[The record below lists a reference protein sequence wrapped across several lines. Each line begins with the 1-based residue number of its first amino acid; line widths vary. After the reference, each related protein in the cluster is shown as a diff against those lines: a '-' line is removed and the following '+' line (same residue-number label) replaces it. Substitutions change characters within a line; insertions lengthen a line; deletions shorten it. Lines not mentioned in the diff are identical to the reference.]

1 MATPATSSASAAGP
15 SPSAGPAF
23 AARGFRH
30 YRRFQ
35 SQLRAA
41 GQAVFGLLA
50 LWLAV
55 LIRAQLPGLSG
66 PMNLPTVTVCL
77 TILCAAIIAGAIAW
91 RVRPSSRASQAATL
105 VPTSTVAV
113 LIALFFFRSY
123 GTAVSRPTIL
133 FFALLATAMFV
144 GWEALGRHWLPHA
157 ALVRNLVLIG
167 GEGASAGGNFAQELD
182 TGPWRVAAWFEKYA
196 VAGPGSDATLE
207 RLQQFVRR
215 EPIDEILIADSLWEA
230 GPEARAFFRGVGD
243 LCEQTGVRLHV
254 YAQWLSGCRRV
265 HMDYLGDCPIMT
277 FSFSVA
283 SPWLLAVKRAVDVG
297 MSAFLLLVS
306 SPLLAVIAVAVV
318 LDSPGPALFSQVR
331 CGLRGRPFR
340 IYKFRSMA
348 ADAEARK
355 AELATANEMS
365 GPVFKLA
372 RDPRV
377 TRVGRWLRK
386 TSLDELPQLWNVLRG
401 EMSLVGPR
409 PPLPE
414 EVEAYHLESLHRL
427 AMKPGMTGM
436 WQVSGRSAIRD
447 FSTWVELD
455 AQYIR
460 RWSLWLDGKIL
471 FRTIGVLV
479 RMNGQ

>member
-1 MATPATSSASAAGP
+1 MAAPATSATPSTDRAKGAERARAG
-15 SPSAGPAF
+15 G
-23 AARGFRH
+23 GFRH

-35 SQLRAA
+35 SQLRGA
-41 GQAVFGLLA
+41 GQVVFGLLA

-55 LIRAQLPGLSG
+55 VIRGKLPGLRG
-66 PMNLPTVTVCL
+66 PMNLATVVACIA
-77 TILCAAIIAGAIAW
+77 ILFSVIISDMVTL
-91 RVRPSSRASQAATL
+91 RVRPSGRGPRALSL
-105 VPTSTVAV
+105 VPGATIAV

-133 FFALLATAMFV
+133 FFALLATAMFAA
-144 GWEALGRHWLPHA
+144 WETVGRHWLPRA
-157 ALVRNLVLIG
+157 APIRNLILVG
-167 GEGASAGGNFAQELD
+167 GEGESTGGGFARDLD
-182 TGPWRVAAWFEKYA
+182 TGPWRVAAWFETDA
-196 VAGPGSDATLE
+196 VAGPGSGATLE
-207 RLQQFVRR
+207 RLCQFVRR

-230 GPEARAFFRGVGD
+230 GPEARTFFRGVGD

-265 HMDYLGDCPIMT
+265 QMDYLGDCPIMT

-283 SPWLLAVKRAVDVG
+283 SPWLLAMKRAVDLAV
-297 MSAFLLLVS
+297 SAFLLVVL
-306 SPLLAVIAVAVV
+306 SPLLALIAVAVV

-340 IYKFRSMA
+340 IYKFRSMV
-348 ADAEARK
+348 ADAEERK
-355 AELATANEMS
+355 AALAATNEMS

-377 TRVGRWLRK
+377 TRMGRWLRK
-386 TSLDELPQLWNVLRG
+386 TSVDELPQLWNVLRG

-427 AMKPGMTGM
+427 AMKPGMTGL
-436 WQVSGRSAIRD
+436 WQVSGRSAIRE
-447 FSTWVELD
+447 FRAWVELD

-460 RWSLWLDGKIL
+460 RWSLWLDCKIL
-471 FRTIGVLV
+471 FRTLGVLA

>member
-1 MATPATSSASAAGP
+1 MAAPASSATPDASPTQRTPGVRGAG
-15 SPSAGPAF
+15 
-23 AARGFRH
+23 GFRH

-41 GQAVFGLLA
+41 GQIVCGLLA

-55 LIRAQLPGLSG
+55 AIRAQLPGLSG
-66 PMNLPTVTVCL
+66 PMNLPTVTTCL
-77 TILCAAIIAGAIAW
+77 AILCAAVIAGAIVW
-91 RVRPSSRASQAATL
+91 RARPSSRASQAMTL
-105 VPTSTVAV
+105 VPAATVAV

-133 FFALLATAMFV
+133 FFALLAAAMFTA
-144 GWEALGRHWLPHA
+144 WEALGRHWLPRA
-157 ALVRNLVLIG
+157 APVRNLVLVG
-167 GEGASAGGNFAQELD
+167 GEGESAGGGFTRELHA
-182 TGPWRVAAWFEKYA
+182 GPWRVAAWFDKDA
-196 VAGPGSDATLE
+196 VAGPRSDATLE
-207 RLQQFVRR
+207 RLRQFVRR

-230 GPEARAFFRGVGD
+230 GPEARRFFRGVGD

-254 YAQWLSGCRRV
+254 YAQWLSGCRQV
-265 HMDYLGDCPIMT
+265 HLDYLGDCPIMT

-283 SPWLLAVKRAVDVG
+283 SPWLLGVKRAVDLAAG
-297 MSAFLLLVS
+297 ALLLVVL
-306 SPLLAVIAVAVV
+306 SPLLAAIAAAVV

-340 IYKFRSMA
+340 IYKFRSMV
-348 ADAEARK
+348 ADAETRK
-355 AELATANEMS
+355 AGLAAANEMS

-386 TSLDELPQLWNVLRG
+386 TSLDELPQLWNVFCG

-427 AMKPGMTGM
+427 AMKPGMTGL

-447 FSTWVELD
+447 FGAWVELD

-471 FRTIGVLV
+471 VRTVGVLV